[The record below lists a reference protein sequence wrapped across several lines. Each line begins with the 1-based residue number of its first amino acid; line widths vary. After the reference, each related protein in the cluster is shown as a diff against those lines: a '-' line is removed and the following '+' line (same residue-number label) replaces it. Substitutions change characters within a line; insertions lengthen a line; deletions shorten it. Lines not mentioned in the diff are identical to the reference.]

1 MTAQPLRY
9 PGRSGG
15 LRVITGRKLH
25 RPSLAPWLVFS
36 LVAVIA
42 FLGMVLTRTAL
53 DRSSIE
59 LSSIEREIAAAKT
72 SNQLLRLEIGRLES
86 PARIAPMALEMGMV
100 YPSTSQKLMV
110 ANVIPGGSVDPRW
123 ADVERV
129 RAARADDSPAS
140 ILVDQPQAAASTEQA
155 STLPEG
161 SRP

>member
-9 PGRSGG
+9 PGRSWG
-15 LRVITGRKLH
+15 LRVVTGRKLH

-53 DRSSIE
+53 DRSAIE
-59 LSSIEREIAAAKT
+59 LASIEREIAGAKT
-72 SNQLLRLEIGRLES
+72 TNQLLRLEIGQLES

-100 YPSTSQKLMV
+100 YPSNSQKLMV
-110 ANVIPGGSVDPRW
+110 ADVIPDGPVDPRW

-129 RAARADDSPAS
+129 TAGSVDDAPAT
-140 ILVDQPQAAASTEQA
+140 IMVDQPQAAVSRQQA
-155 STLPEG
+155 GNLPEG
-161 SRP
+161 FTP